1 MVATIIS
8 GFCLFIM
15 GLCIYTFY
23 ERWKYEQ
30 AEKKRWRE
38 KEAKRPKA
46 KLPVRKME
54 YDCTENFYH
63 D

>member
-1 MVATIIS
+1 MVSTILTA
-8 GFCLFIM
+8 FALFIM
-15 GLCIYTFY
+15 GLCVYVLF
-23 ERWKYEQ
+23 ERWKFEQ

-46 KLPVRKME
+46 MKKME

>member
-1 MVATIIS
+1 MVSTIVS

-15 GLCIYTFY
+15 GLCVYVFY

-30 AEKKRWRE
+30 EEKKRWRE
-38 KEAKRPKA
+38 KERKRPKA
-46 KLPVRKME
+46 MRKVE

>member
-1 MVATIIS
+1 MVSTILTA
-8 GFCLFIM
+8 FALFIM
-15 GLCIYTFY
+15 VLCVYVLF
-23 ERWKYEQ
+23 ERWQYEQ
-30 AEKKRWRE
+30 DQKRKWKE

-46 KLPVRKME
+46 MKKME